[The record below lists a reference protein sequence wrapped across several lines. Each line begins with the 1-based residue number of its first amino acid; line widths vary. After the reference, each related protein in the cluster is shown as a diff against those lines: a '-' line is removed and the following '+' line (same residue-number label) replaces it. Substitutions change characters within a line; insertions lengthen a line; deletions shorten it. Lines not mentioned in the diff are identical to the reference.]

1 MNSSDATYCPDAE
14 TMMQNAS
21 MDASQTLR
29 RSVRL
34 SQRPRIRYMYTK
46 RKGNSKCSKHS
57 SVLNMQHNITN
68 TPPIG
73 ISKPILKERP
83 QDNDLV
89 LLQKEYNM
97 LVSHSNVDTNEV
109 TCTQANEFTCTQA
122 LFTIADI
129 IEDEERTVSMK
140 MPNNIH
146 SLNKKRRHGIDLS
159 QKLSAIPKTT
169 RVELTEEPDID
180 RIQYQ
185 KPVELE
191 LPEYNGPIGPKTM
204 RRKIRA
210 KMSNKSTKKPK
221 EVFKSKRKTQAINS
235 GLKSYNLSDNV
246 WLKDIPLDL
255 TMKKSEM
262 LSSITQRTEKL
273 NLNDITLSIE
283 TISNMANTDQGGSL
297 IDNMREVVLNGS
309 NQLGHTEKKIEHI
322 SDKKIKRKSLKLLN
336 KSTIQNLSNNIG
348 TVKFQKPTIK
358 NNYSEN
364 SKSLFLDETKMEISP
379 SVKKRKM
386 TQNYKIATE
395 EERPSRILKTPWNIG
410 NKEGN
415 SSTQNKTGI
424 HIKEESFG
432 YTKMQRATRNDMEKI
447 KRNEFYGGSMLPDI
461 YPPHFKYQ
469 LPPEVVLT
477 QPSTMAKPNSFTPE
491 QAFSFDLKDSSS
503 TSPSLTESLRETFDT
518 DDVRN
523 LLSIEKSSY
532 RLYDYHV
539 QALAIILN
547 INENYLN
554 EIFNKVLNISPTA
567 LRKVSKAVKT
577 PFVQDQDIFEI
588 QNSLEN
594 SPSDNEIIPCSQ
606 RVYGNSR
613 LKSLKSENNP

>member
-1 MNSSDATYCPDAE
+1 MDGKTDMNSSDATYCPDAE

-97 LVSHSNVDTNEV
+97 LVSHSNADTNEV

-140 MPNNIH
+140 MPNNMH

-169 RVELTEEPDID
+169 RVELTED

-185 KPVELE
+185 NPVGLE

-210 KMSNKSTKKPK
+210 KTSNKSAKKPK

-322 SDKKIKRKSLKLLN
+322 SDKKIKR
-336 KSTIQNLSNNIG
+336 
-348 TVKFQKPTIK
+348 
-358 NNYSEN
+358 
-364 SKSLFLDETKMEISP
+364 SLFLDETKMEISP

-432 YTKMQRATRNDMEKI
+432 YTKMQQATRNDMEKI

-554 EIFNKVLNISPTA
+554 EIFNKVLKISPTA

>member
-322 SDKKIKRKSLKLLN
+322 SDKKIKR
-336 KSTIQNLSNNIG
+336 
-348 TVKFQKPTIK
+348 
-358 NNYSEN
+358 
-364 SKSLFLDETKMEISP
+364 SLFLDETKMEISP